1 MAFPSLLFQRHIIS
15 FPWSPQ
21 PGPSKAQQP
30 TVIRH
35 VINHTHVSYA
45 PWNLRFN
52 TSHGKWRRRA
62 SWLQYKYILCYNMSF
77 FCLWICIS
85 RIRRGVFLKCCANY
99 SLPNRP
105 LKSQRGALA
114 IWFLRERPKKFQKN
128 KKKSNLVCYLRVAEV
143 KENIQRMLARRKM
156 AWILI
161 KKKKKQRK
169 KKLGYGDAGE
179 VVNVCQWK
187 TPTSNN
193 TGLIKVMTHSLCP
206 PPAQTAGQ
214 LTIGGRKKKKA
225 FSQTQT
231 HKGQTQQ
238 SALTNL
244 QRGIDQ

>member
-1 MAFPSLLFQRHIIS
+1 MKKTCQLAAVQVYLVLQYEFLLPLNLH
-15 FPWSPQ
+15 Q
-21 PGPSKAQQP
+21 PHQKRCVSKVLRQLPAAQQ
-30 TVIRH
+30 
-35 VINHTHVSYA
+35 A
-45 PWNLRFN
+45 P
-52 TSHGKWRRRA
+52 
-62 SWLQYKYILCYNMSF
+62 
-77 FCLWICIS
+77 
-85 RIRRGVFLKCCANY
+85 
-99 SLPNRP
+99 
-105 LKSQRGALA
+105 KSQRGALA

-128 KKKSNLVCYLRVAEV
+128 KKKTNLVCYLRVAEV

-214 LTIGGRKKKKA
+214 LTKGGRKKKKSFLA
-225 FSQTQT
+225 NTDTQRTNAAVST
-231 HKGQTQQ
+231 HKSAKGHWSIEQT
-238 SALTNL
+238 LTIFL
-244 QRGIDQ
+244 FLFFSLLPIQAVIKFKT